1 MKKQNQK
8 IGLLAAISLIVG
20 NMIGAGIFVL
30 PASLAKFGGISILG
44 WIFTAIGALI
54 LAKIFSNFSKLIS
67 SKSGGPYLYSK
78 VVFGDFIGFL
88 VAWGYWISCWINNA
102 AIAVAIVSALSFF
115 FPVLIN
121 SPLYA
126 TLTGLSFIWLFTWT
140 SSHGVKFSGNIQ
152 IITTVAKLL
161 PLLFI
166 IISGI
171 FIFDSNLFPEF
182 NNTEQSDFEIFPI
195 VCIMTL
201 YAFLGI
207 ESATIPASSIKNPN
221 ITIPRATMIGTVI
234 STLIYI
240 FGTIILFGIVP
251 MEKLIDS
258 PAPFAEAGNI
268 VAGKYGGYFISVGA
282 AISAIGALNGWILIT
297 SYMPISMANDNL
309 FPKVFK
315 NTNSK
320 GSPIVSLVF
329 GSILT
334 SFVMTMNFSEGLV
347 SRFEFLIL
355 LTTLSTLVPYLFV
368 SAAYI
373 IFHFEKKLFKREI
386 IKTYALGILGL
397 SYSIWAIFGSGSETV
412 FYGSI
417 LLLIGVPFYYVM
429 KMKNPSKK

>member
-30 PASLAKFGGISILG
+30 PASLAKFGSISIVG
-44 WIFTAIGALI
+44 WIFTATGALI

-67 SKSGGPYLYSK
+67 NKSGGPYIYSK

-115 FPVLIN
+115 FPQLVS

-126 TLTGLSFIWLFTWT
+126 TITGLSFIWFFTWT
-140 SSHGVKFSGNIQ
+140 SSKGVKSSGNIQ
-152 IITTVAKLL
+152 IITTIAKIV
-161 PLLFI
+161 PLLFVI
-166 IISGI
+166 IAGI
-171 FIFDSNLFPEF
+171 FIFDYDTFPNF
-182 NNTEQSDFEIFPI
+182 NITNKTDVEIFPI
-195 VCIMTL
+195 VSVMTL

-207 ESATIPASSIKNPN
+207 ESATIPANSINNPKK
-221 ITIPRATMIGTVI
+221 IIPTATMVGTII

-240 FGTIILFGIVP
+240 LGTIILFGILQN
-251 MEKLIDS
+251 EIIINSL
-258 PAPFAEAGNI
+258 APFAEAGQVI
-268 VAGKYGGYFISVGA
+268 GGKYAGYVVSAGA

-297 SYMPISMANDNL
+297 SYMPISMANDDL

-373 IFHFEKKLFKREI
+373 LFHIQKKY
-386 IKTYALGILGL
+386 IKLKILKSTILGFLGII
-397 SYSIWAIFGSGSETV
+397 YSIWAIFGSESETI
-412 FYGSI
+412 FFGSI
-417 LLLIGVPFYYVM
+417 LLIIGIPFYFIM
-429 KMKNPSKK
+429 KKKPF

>member
-126 TLTGLSFIWLFTWT
+126 TLTGLSFIWFFTWT
-140 SSHGVKFSGNIQ
+140 SSNGVKFSGNIQ

-171 FIFDSNLFPEF
+171 FFFDSNLFPEF

-240 FGTIILFGIVP
+240 FGTIILFGILP
-251 MEKLIDS
+251 TEILIDS

-268 VAGKYGGYFISVGA
+268 LAGKYGGYFISAGA

-334 SFVMTMNFSEGLV
+334 SFVMTMNFSED
-347 SRFEFLIL
+347 
-355 LTTLSTLVPYLFV
+355 
-368 SAAYI
+368 
-373 IFHFEKKLFKREI
+373 
-386 IKTYALGILGL
+386 
-397 SYSIWAIFGSGSETV
+397 
-412 FYGSI
+412 
-417 LLLIGVPFYYVM
+417 
-429 KMKNPSKK
+429 

>member
-30 PASLAKFGGISILG
+30 PASLAKFGSISIVG
-44 WIFTAIGALI
+44 WIFTATGALI

-67 SKSGGPYLYSK
+67 NKSGGPYIYSK

-115 FPVLIN
+115 FPQLVS

-126 TLTGLSFIWLFTWT
+126 TITGLSFIWFFTWT
-140 SSHGVKFSGNIQ
+140 SSKGVKSSGNIQ
-152 IITTVAKLL
+152 IITTIAKIV
-161 PLLFI
+161 PLLFVI
-166 IISGI
+166 IAGI
-171 FIFDSNLFPEF
+171 FIFDYDTFPNF
-182 NNTEQSDFEIFPI
+182 NITNKTDVEIFPI
-195 VCIMTL
+195 VSVMTL

-207 ESATIPASSIKNPN
+207 ESATIPANSINNPKK
-221 ITIPRATMIGTVI
+221 IIPTATMVGTVI

-240 FGTIILFGIVP
+240 LGTIILFGILP
-251 MEKLIDS
+251 NEIIINS
-258 PAPFAEAGNI
+258 PAPFAEAGQVI
-268 VAGKYGGYFISVGA
+268 GGKYAGYFVSAGA

-297 SYMPISMANDNL
+297 SYMPISMANDDL

-373 IFHFEKKLFKREI
+373 LFHIQKKY
-386 IKTYALGILGL
+386 IKLKILKSTILGFLGII
-397 SYSIWAIFGSGSETV
+397 YSIWAIFGSESETI
-412 FYGSI
+412 FFGSI
-417 LLLIGVPFYYVM
+417 LLIIGIPFYFIM
-429 KMKNPSKK
+429 KKKPF